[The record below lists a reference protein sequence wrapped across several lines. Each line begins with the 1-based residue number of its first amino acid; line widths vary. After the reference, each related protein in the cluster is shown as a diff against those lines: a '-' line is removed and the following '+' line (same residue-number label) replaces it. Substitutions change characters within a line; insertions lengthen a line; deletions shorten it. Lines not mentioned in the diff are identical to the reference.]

1 MDTLHDSGFLKVKKR
16 WDKEKIFCGLTFE
29 KIKSKIWS

>member
-1 MDTLHDSGFLKVKKR
+1 MDTLHGNIFLKVKKSS
-16 WDKEKIFCGLTFE
+16 DKEKIFCGLTFE